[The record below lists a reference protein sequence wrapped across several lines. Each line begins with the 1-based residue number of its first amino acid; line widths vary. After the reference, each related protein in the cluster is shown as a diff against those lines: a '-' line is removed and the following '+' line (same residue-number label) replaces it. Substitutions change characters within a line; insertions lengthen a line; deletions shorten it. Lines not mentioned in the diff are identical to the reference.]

1 MSGTVDR
8 LTRVNAIM
16 KREIA
21 EYLESGVAM
30 LPEGVLVSVVEVSCS
45 VDLRNAEVMVSVLG
59 GGEVERRGVIRALLR
74 RRVDLQSV
82 IARNLGFKHTPKLT
96 FSLDDRMAEAD
107 RVLQILNE
115 PETPESA
122 DER

>member
-1 MSGTVDR
+1 
-8 LTRVNAIM
+8 M